1 MSSSAAAKPTPE
13 QVKDATAALAQ
24 LLANSKHA
32 IVGGAAILFLGSS
45 RGTEDVDVV
54 VPQGQTKAARDLI
67 KTYGQ
72 GKFSVDPRTLH
83 TYYLS
88 TPPVEIEILTPPG
101 LFKGTFN
108 QNTQTMAITHN
119 NTTVQILHPAA
130 ILDAKCGAIGG
141 RATEAKKQT
150 DAQDIIHLLMWLKSQ
165 NMSLFAD
172 NVPNAS
178 VEWVQW
184 FVSIYGFGNYDY
196 WKNVGW
202 TESGASFLSKN

>member
-1 MSSSAAAKPTPE
+1 MSSSATAKPTLE
-13 QVKDATAALAQ
+13 QVKEATAALAQ
-24 LLANSKHA
+24 LLTNSKYA
-32 IVGGAAILFLGSS
+32 IVGGAAVLLLGSS

-101 LFKGTFN
+101 LFRGTFN
-108 QNTQTMAITHN
+108 QDTQTMAITHN
-119 NTTVQILHPAA
+119 NTTVQILHPVA

-150 DAQDIIHLLMWLKSQ
+150 DTQDILHLLEWLKSQ
-165 NMSLFAD
+165 NISLFTD
-172 NVPNAS
+172 DVPNAS
-178 VEWVQW
+178 MEWVQW
-184 FVSIYGFGNYDY
+184 FVSVYGHDNYDH